1 MEKHQLEINFAAPA
15 LLRPALRRQRR
26 ITRARWWFE
35 RMRQTVDQAWDWS
48 SGPPARAG
56 QTRLDLA
63 TTHGKL

>member
-1 MEKHQLEINFAAPA
+1 MERRQLEINFAAPA
-15 LLRPALRRQRR
+15 LLPAAPRRQRR

-48 SGPPARAG
+48 SGPPARAE

-63 TTHGKL
+63 ATHGKP